1 MKKILI
7 MMIIS
12 TSVFIYGC
20 GVSKVDNIYKSI
32 KDGDFS
38 KASEIY
44 KSIEDKSEFYSE
56 LDNEEEEIITTVD
69 DFIADYLIIEE
80 SRDKINDDIKS
91 ALSGLNKITTE
102 LGISEAKSIILD
114 NEDKIKDYIN
124 GLNSVDSANKYMTIV
139 KKFSGETI
147 DFSEVEKRI
156 TENEEKIKQEEAKK
170 RAEEE
175 AEKQKIAQEREKN
188 EELFNELFWSK
199 KDSITGDITYYSKS
213 ELSDSGNEDIIL
225 KQNNVFATEV
235 VGDSVIVMAG
245 FQKEDWCFF
254 ESIDYNADGEIGK
267 IEFGYNDVNRQTYM
281 GGIFE
286 IAPIMSL
293 LNKSDLVNIAN
304 SEKVTIRFNGDN
316 SYSFDLTEQQ
326 IKELRCAMIKTG
338 NM

>member
-80 SRDKINDDIKS
+80 SREKISDDIKT

-102 LGISEAKSIILD
+102 LGINEAKTIILD
-114 NEDKIKDYIN
+114 NKDEIKEYIN
-124 GLNSVDSANKYMTIV
+124 GLNSIDAANKYMTIV

-147 DFSEVEKRI
+147 DFSEVENRI
-156 TENEEKIKQEEAKK
+156 AENEAKK
-170 RAEEE
+170 KAEEE
-175 AEKQKIAQEREKN
+175 AEKQKIAEEKAKN

-199 KDSITGDITYYSKS
+199 TDSITGDVTYYSKS
-213 ELSDSGNEDIIL
+213 ELSDSGNEDVIL
-225 KQNNVFATEV
+225 IQNNVFATEV
-235 VGDSVIVMAG
+235 VGDNVIVMAG

-267 IEFGYNDVNRQTYM
+267 IEFAYNDVNRQTYI

>member
-20 GVSKVDNIYKSI
+20 AVSKVDNIYKSI

-56 LDNEEEEIITTVD
+56 LDNKEEEIITTVD
-69 DFIADYLIIEE
+69 DFIADYLIIEK
-80 SRDKINDDIKS
+80 SREKISDNIKG
-91 ALSGLNKITTE
+91 ALSELNKITTE
-102 LGISEAKSIILD
+102 LGMNEAKSIILD
-114 NEDKIKDYIN
+114 NQDKIKDYIN

-139 KKFSGETI
+139 KTFSGETI
-147 DFSEVEKRI
+147 DFSEVENRI
-156 TENEEKIKQEEAKK
+156 AEKEEKIKQEEVKK
-170 RAEEE
+170 KAEEE
-175 AEKQKIAQEREKN
+175 AQKQKIAEEKEKN
-188 EELFNELFWSK
+188 EALFNELFWAK
-199 KDSITGDITYYSKS
+199 TDSITGDITYYSKS

-225 KQNNVFATEV
+225 KQNNVFATAV
-235 VGDSVIVMAG
+235 IGDNVIVRAG

-267 IEFGYNDVNRQTYM
+267 IEFGYNDVNRQTYI

-286 IAPIMSL
+286 IVPIISL
-293 LNKSDLVNIAN
+293 LNKKDLVNIAN
-304 SEKVTIRFNGDN
+304 SESVTIRFNGDN
-316 SYSFDLTEQQ
+316 NYSFNLTEQQ

>member
-7 MMIIS
+7 MMVIS

-44 KSIEDKSEFYSE
+44 KSIDDKSEFYSE

-80 SRDKINDDIKS
+80 AREKISDDIKG
-91 ALSGLNKITTE
+91 ALSELDKITTE
-102 LGISEAKSIILD
+102 LGISEVKSIILD
-114 NEDKIKDYIN
+114 NKDEIKEYIN
-124 GLNSVDSANKYMTIV
+124 GLNSINAANKYMTIV
-139 KKFSGETI
+139 KKFSSETI

-156 TENEEKIKQEEAKK
+156 AENEEKVKQEEAKK

-175 AEKQKIAQEREKN
+175 VEKQKIAQEREKN

-199 KDSITGDITYYSKS
+199 EDSITGDITYYSKS

-235 VGDSVIVMAG
+235 VGDNVIVMAG
-245 FQKEDWCFF
+245 FQKENWCFF

-286 IAPIMSL
+286 IVPIMSL
-293 LNKSDLVNIAN
+293 LNKSDLVKIAN
-304 SEKVTIRFNGDN
+304 SKSVTIRFNGDN
-316 SYSFDLTEQQ
+316 SYSFDLSEQQ